1 MNEKKIKDNFL
12 NKEKYLSC
20 YATKSSD
27 AIRLKKEKEDIRPPY
42 FHDIDRIIHALSYSR
57 YMDKTQVFSECENDH
72 ISRRMVHVQL
82 VSKTARTIGR
92 ALNLNEDLIEAIAL
106 SHDIGH
112 TPLGHSGE
120 AMLDEIC
127 KSELNT
133 SFAHNIQGVHYYIG
147 LTNTNLTIQV
157 LDGIMC
163 HNGELVSEVYKPV
176 KKTKEEFLK
185 EFNEA
190 FVDVKK
196 SLKYHPMT
204 LEGCVVRISDVIGY
218 IGRDIEDAIILGKI
232 KREDIPKE
240 ITDILGSTNR
250 EIMNTIILD
259 IINNS
264 LDKPYIKMSEEVYK
278 ALFMLKDFNYNH
290 IYKYSLTKDE
300 YDRYSKGMKDI
311 YHRYLLDIEND
322 NIDSLI
328 YKDFLA
334 HQSPNYLTNTSNKQ
348 KVIDFI
354 AGMTDDYFV
363 EQIS

>member
-1 MNEKKIKDNFL
+1 M
-12 NKEKYLSC
+12 
-20 YATKSSD
+20 
-27 AIRLKKEKEDIRPPY
+27 
-42 FHDIDRIIHALSYSR
+42 
-57 YMDKTQVFSECENDH
+57 
-72 ISRRMVHVQL
+72 
-82 VSKTARTIGR
+82 
-92 ALNLNEDLIEAIAL
+92 
-106 SHDIGH
+106 
-112 TPLGHSGE
+112 
-120 AMLDEIC
+120 
-127 KSELNT
+127 
-133 SFAHNIQGVHYYIG
+133 
-147 LTNTNLTIQV
+147 
-157 LDGIMC
+157 
-163 HNGELVSEVYKPV
+163 
-176 KKTKEEFLK
+176 
-185 EFNEA
+185 
-190 FVDVKK
+190 
-196 SLKYHPMT
+196 
-204 LEGCVVRISDVIGY
+204 
-218 IGRDIEDAIILGKI
+218 KI

-300 YDRYSKGMKDI
+300 YDRYSMGMKDI

-334 HQSPNYLTNTSNKQ
+334 HQNPNYLTNTSNKQ

-354 AGMTDDYFV
+354 AGMTDDYFI

>member
-1 MNEKKIKDNFL
+1 
-12 NKEKYLSC
+12 
-20 YATKSSD
+20 
-27 AIRLKKEKEDIRPPY
+27 
-42 FHDIDRIIHALSYSR
+42 
-57 YMDKTQVFSECENDH
+57 
-72 ISRRMVHVQL
+72 
-82 VSKTARTIGR
+82 
-92 ALNLNEDLIEAIAL
+92 EAIAL

-133 SFAHNIQGVHYYIG
+133 SFAHNIQGVYYYMR
-147 LTNTNLTIQV
+147 LTNTNLTVQV

-163 HNGELVSEVYKPV
+163 HNGELVSEVYEPV

-196 SLKYHPMT
+196 SLKFHPMT

-290 IYKYSLTKDE
+290 IYKYSLIKDE

-348 KVIDFI
+348 KERV
-354 AGMTDDYFV
+354 
-363 EQIS
+363 

>member
-27 AIRLKKEKEDIRPPY
+27 AIRLKEEKEDIRPPY

-133 SFAHNIQGVHYYIG
+133 SFAHNIQGVYYYMR
-147 LTNTNLTIQV
+147 LTNANLTIQV

-163 HNGELVSEVYKPV
+163 HNG
-176 KKTKEEFLK
+176 
-185 EFNEA
+185 
-190 FVDVKK
+190 
-196 SLKYHPMT
+196 
-204 LEGCVVRISDVIGY
+204 
-218 IGRDIEDAIILGKI
+218 
-232 KREDIPKE
+232 
-240 ITDILGSTNR
+240 
-250 EIMNTIILD
+250 
-259 IINNS
+259 
-264 LDKPYIKMSEEVYK
+264 
-278 ALFMLKDFNYNH
+278 
-290 IYKYSLTKDE
+290 
-300 YDRYSKGMKDI
+300 
-311 YHRYLLDIEND
+311 
-322 NIDSLI
+322 
-328 YKDFLA
+328 
-334 HQSPNYLTNTSNKQ
+334 
-348 KVIDFI
+348 
-354 AGMTDDYFV
+354 
-363 EQIS
+363 

>member
-1 MNEKKIKDNFL
+1 
-12 NKEKYLSC
+12 
-20 YATKSSD
+20 
-27 AIRLKKEKEDIRPPY
+27 
-42 FHDIDRIIHALSYSR
+42 
-57 YMDKTQVFSECENDH
+57 
-72 ISRRMVHVQL
+72 
-82 VSKTARTIGR
+82 
-92 ALNLNEDLIEAIAL
+92 
-106 SHDIGH
+106 
-112 TPLGHSGE
+112 
-120 AMLDEIC
+120 
-127 KSELNT
+127 
-133 SFAHNIQGVHYYIG
+133 
-147 LTNTNLTIQV
+147 
-157 LDGIMC
+157 
-163 HNGELVSEVYKPV
+163 
-176 KKTKEEFLK
+176 
-185 EFNEA
+185 
-190 FVDVKK
+190 
-196 SLKYHPMT
+196 MT

-300 YDRYSKGMKDI
+300 YDKYSKGMKDI

-334 HQSPNYLTNTSNKQ
+334 HQSPNYLINTSSKQ